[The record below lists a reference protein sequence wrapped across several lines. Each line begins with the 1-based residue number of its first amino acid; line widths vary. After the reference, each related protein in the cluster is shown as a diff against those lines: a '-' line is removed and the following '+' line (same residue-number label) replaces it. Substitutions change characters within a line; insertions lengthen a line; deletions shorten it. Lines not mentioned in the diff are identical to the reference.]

1 MSRAIRSILI
11 ALVIFQ
17 QVFCHEEFQR
27 LVIERL
33 EKLEKENVRLG
44 NENRQL
50 KTRLEV
56 YENSMSQ
63 MTENMQKIDKDVTD
77 LKSNLTHT
85 ITDLIEDTRKGINEC
100 HSINPC
106 QNNGTCVDLEVGFK
120 CQCPIGITGLTC
132 EENINDCLR
141 DHSYITSSK

>member
-1 MSRAIRSILI
+1 MSRVNGCVLI
-11 ALVIFQ
+11 VLLIFQ
-17 QVFCHEEFQR
+17 QVFCQQEFQR

-33 EKLEKENVRLG
+33 EKLEKENV
-44 NENRQL
+44 QL
-50 KTRLEV
+50 KTRLAV
-56 YENSMSQ
+56 YENNMSQ
-63 MTENMQKIDKDVTD
+63 MTANMQKIGKDVID
-77 LKSNLTHT
+77 LKSNLTDT
-85 ITDLIEDTRKGINEC
+85 VTGLIEDTRKGINEC